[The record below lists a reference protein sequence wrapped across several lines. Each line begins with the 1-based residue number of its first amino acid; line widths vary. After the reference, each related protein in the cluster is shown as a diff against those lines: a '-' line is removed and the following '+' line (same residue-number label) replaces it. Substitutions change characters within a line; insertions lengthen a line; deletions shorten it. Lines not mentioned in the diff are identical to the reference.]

1 MSNKRIALLG
11 LAQALGTISYVVLV
25 VLILVS
31 GMLTVDDPDRV
42 QELFIV
48 VSALLLFVISAC
60 ITGSL
65 VLGHAAIL
73 ALRQQIRDAVLLIA
87 ATVGWLVVMMAIV
100 VGIAA
105 SQMVG

>member
-11 LAQALGTISYVVLV
+11 LAQALGTMSYVVLV
-25 VLILVS
+25 VLMLVGGLVS
-31 GMLTVDDPDRV
+31 VDDPDRV
-42 QELFIV
+42 QELFVV

-65 VLGHAAIL
+65 VLGYAAIL

-87 ATVGWLVVMMAIV
+87 STVGWLVLLMLIV
-100 VGIAA
+100 VGIAV
-105 SQMVG
+105 SGLIG